1 MGDTNFIFSG
11 QVFDETPNE
20 RAADEIESR
29 ELSSSAGQGG
39 KTAAKPKHGF
49 VELHQMEKEVLTQL
63 IQANKQHA
71 KAEALKMAEAKKEQE
86 AVEEE
91 EAQKLADKRAE
102 AAKLDAEKA
111 AHAAQVAREHKPVG
125 KMTVRQRA
133 LAFVRAFDDS
143 VESDGSSLSAGSS
156 PQSISS
162 LASLDR
168 QQGPHL

>member
-1 MGDTNFIFSG
+1 
-11 QVFDETPNE
+11 
-20 RAADEIESR
+20 
-29 ELSSSAGQGG
+29 
-39 KTAAKPKHGF
+39 
-49 VELHQMEKEVLTQL
+49 
-63 IQANKQHA
+63 
-71 KAEALKMAEAKKEQE
+71 MAEAKKAAAERLAVRKEQLKKEQE
-86 AVEEE
+86 AVAEE

-102 AAKLDAEKA
+102 AAKLDAKKA
-111 AHAAQVAREHKPVG
+111 AHAARVAREHKPVG

-162 LASLDR
+162 LASRDS